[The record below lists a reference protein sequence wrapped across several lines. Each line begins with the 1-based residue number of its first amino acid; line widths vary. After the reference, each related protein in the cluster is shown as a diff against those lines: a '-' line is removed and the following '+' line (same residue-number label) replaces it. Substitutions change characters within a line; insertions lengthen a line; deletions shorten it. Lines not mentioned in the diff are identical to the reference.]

1 METPKADNYIE
12 RLSNL
17 QDKCYTRIVAT
28 KAVEIAKEEVKDK
41 LISIVEGDYNFLELK
56 ERINDLINK

>member
-1 METPKADNYIE
+1 MEAPKADNYIE

-17 QDKCYTRIVAT
+17 RDKCYTRIVAT
-28 KAVEIAKEEVKDK
+28 KAVEIALEEVKDK

-56 ERINDLINK
+56 ERINELINK

>member
-1 METPKADNYIE
+1 MKSIKALDYIE

-17 QDKCYTRIVAT
+17 QDKCYTRIIAT
-28 KAVEIAKEEVKDK
+28 KAVEIALEEVKDK

-56 ERINDLINK
+56 ERINELINK

>member
-1 METPKADNYIE
+1 MRVCQIE

-28 KAVEIAKEEVKDK
+28 KAVEIALEEVKDK
-41 LISIVEGDYNFLELK
+41 LISIVEGGYNFLELK

>member
-1 METPKADNYIE
+1 MKSIKALDYIE

-17 QDKCYTRIVAT
+17 QDKCYTHIVAT
-28 KAVEIAKEEVKDK
+28 KAVEIALEEVKDK

-56 ERINDLINK
+56 ERINELINK

>member
-1 METPKADNYIE
+1 METPKAYNYIE

-28 KAVEIAKEEVKDK
+28 KAVEIAKEEFKE
-41 LISIVEGDYNFLELK
+41 SIILALQCNNLEELK
-56 ERINDLINK
+56 T

>member
-1 METPKADNYIE
+1 METLKADNYIE

-28 KAVEIAKEEVKDK
+28 KAVEIALEEVKDK

-56 ERINDLINK
+56 ERINELINK

>member
-1 METPKADNYIE
+1 MKSIKALNYIE

-17 QDKCYTRIVAT
+17 QDKCYTRIIAT
-28 KAVEIAKEEVKDK
+28 KAVEIALGEVKDK

-56 ERINDLINK
+56 ERINELINK

>member
-28 KAVEIAKEEVKDK
+28 KAVEIALEEVKDK